1 MTDRLADLLA
11 NLFAFDVTADLLRR
25 DFVQQAL
32 LAAAL
37 LALLAGLIGPFIV
50 MRQMSFAVH
59 GSSELSLTGAAFAL
73 LAGFNVGVGA
83 LVGCALAAILFGILG
98 QRARERDSAIGV
110 VLAFGLGLA
119 VLFIH
124 LYPGR
129 TGTSFALLTG
139 QIVGVGY
146 SGLALLAVV
155 TVLVVAVLAASYRPL
170 LFATVDPDVAA
181 GRGVPVRALGIVFA
195 ALVGVTA
202 AQGVQIVGA
211 LLVMS
216 LLITPAAAAVRVFV
230 SPVAAIAASV
240 VFAEISAVGG
250 IVLSLAPGVPVSV
263 FVTTISFAIF
273 LVCWLI
279 GRRGATSTSSAG
291 PVATGRSG
299 SELHSDHEPGYSAA
313 STPTAA
319 SAATATDAVMPEPQ
333 YTPKSVSPCSLNS
346 RASSVSSRN
355 TPPSASRLVL
365 GRFCAPGMWPATG
378 STGSTSPRNRSG
390 ARASSKVLTAAACC
404 AVNVLRA
411 PAYRSS
417 WETTTSPGVGS
428 TISSSRTPPAA
439 CHAARPPSRMRT
451 PAMPAAVSTH
461 QARAEP
467 ARAQS
472 SYTTTGTP
480 SRTPQRRAAAPILRP
495 DGSGCRPR
503 PVTLWSVSSSS
514 SETYT
519 APGMCPFA

>member
-1 MTDRLADLLA
+1 MTDRLTELLG

-37 LALLAGLIGPFIV
+37 LALVAGLIGPFIV

-155 TVLVVAVLAASYRPL
+155 TVVVLAVLAVSYRPL
-170 LFATVDPDVAA
+170 LFATVDPEVAA
-181 GRGVPVRALGIVFA
+181 GRGVPVRVLGIVFA

-230 SPVAAIAASV
+230 SPVATIVASV

-263 FVTTISFAIF
+263 FVTTISFAVF

-279 GRRGATSTSSAG
+279 GRRG
-291 PVATGRSG
+291 
-299 SELHSDHEPGYSAA
+299 
-313 STPTAA
+313 
-319 SAATATDAVMPEPQ
+319 
-333 YTPKSVSPCSLNS
+333 
-346 RASSVSSRN
+346 RAQ
-355 TPPSASRLVL
+355 
-365 GRFCAPGMWPATG
+365 
-378 STGSTSPRNRSG
+378 
-390 ARASSKVLTAAACC
+390 
-404 AVNVLRA
+404 
-411 PAYRSS
+411 
-417 WETTTSPGVGS
+417 
-428 TISSSRTPPAA
+428 
-439 CHAARPPSRMRT
+439 
-451 PAMPAAVSTH
+451 AAV
-461 QARAEP
+461 E
-467 ARAQS
+467 
-472 SYTTTGTP
+472 
-480 SRTPQRRAAAPILRP
+480 
-495 DGSGCRPR
+495 
-503 PVTLWSVSSSS
+503 
-514 SETYT
+514 
-519 APGMCPFA
+519 

>member
-1 MTDRLADLLA
+1 MFMTERLTELLA
-11 NLFAFDVTADLLRR
+11 HLFSFEITADLLRR

-37 LALLAGLIGPFIV
+37 LALVSGLVGPFIV

-73 LAGFNVGVGA
+73 LAGFSVGVGA
-83 LVGCALAAILFGILG
+83 LIGCALAAVLFGILG

-146 SGLALLAVV
+146 SGLALLAV
-155 TVLVVAVLAASYRPL
+155 LVVVVLAVSFRPL
-170 LFATVDPDVAA
+170 LFATVDPEVAA

-230 SPVAAIAASV
+230 SPAATIAASV

-273 LVCWLI
+273 LLCWLV
-279 GRRGATSTSSAG
+279 GRRGR
-291 PVATGRSG
+291 V
-299 SELHSDHEPGYSAA
+299 
-313 STPTAA
+313 STP
-319 SAATATDAVMPEPQ
+319 
-333 YTPKSVSPCSLNS
+333 
-346 RASSVSSRN
+346 
-355 TPPSASRLVL
+355 
-365 GRFCAPGMWPATG
+365 G
-378 STGSTSPRNRSG
+378 
-390 ARASSKVLTAAACC
+390 
-404 AVNVLRA
+404 
-411 PAYRSS
+411 
-417 WETTTSPGVGS
+417 
-428 TISSSRTPPAA
+428 
-439 CHAARPPSRMRT
+439 
-451 PAMPAAVSTH
+451 
-461 QARAEP
+461 
-467 ARAQS
+467 
-472 SYTTTGTP
+472 
-480 SRTPQRRAAAPILRP
+480 
-495 DGSGCRPR
+495 
-503 PVTLWSVSSSS
+503 
-514 SETYT
+514 
-519 APGMCPFA
+519 

>member
-1 MTDRLADLLA
+1 MTEKLDHLLSKF
-11 NLFAFDVTADLLRR
+11 FAFDITADLLSR

-32 LAAAL
+32 LASAL
-37 LALLAGLIGPFIV
+37 LALVSGVIGPMIV

-73 LAGFNVGVGA
+73 LVGFNIGVGA
-83 LVGCALAAILFGILG
+83 LLGSALAAILFGILG

-146 SGLALLAVV
+146 SGLALLATV
-155 TVLVVAVLAASYRPL
+155 TVLVVMVLAVSYRPL

-181 GRGVPVRALGIVFA
+181 GRGVPVRGLGIVFA

-216 LLITPAAAAVRVFV
+216 LLIPPAAAAARVFT
-230 SPVAAIAASV
+230 SPLRVMAASV
-240 VFAEISAVGG
+240 IFAEIAAVGG

-279 GRRGATSTSSAG
+279 GSRRRVG
-291 PVATGRSG
+291 
-299 SELHSDHEPGYSAA
+299 
-313 STPTAA
+313 
-319 SAATATDAVMPEPQ
+319 AAT
-333 YTPKSVSPCSLNS
+333 
-346 RASSVSSRN
+346 
-355 TPPSASRLVL
+355 
-365 GRFCAPGMWPATG
+365 
-378 STGSTSPRNRSG
+378 
-390 ARASSKVLTAAACC
+390 
-404 AVNVLRA
+404 
-411 PAYRSS
+411 
-417 WETTTSPGVGS
+417 
-428 TISSSRTPPAA
+428 
-439 CHAARPPSRMRT
+439 
-451 PAMPAAVSTH
+451 
-461 QARAEP
+461 
-467 ARAQS
+467 
-472 SYTTTGTP
+472 
-480 SRTPQRRAAAPILRP
+480 
-495 DGSGCRPR
+495 
-503 PVTLWSVSSSS
+503 
-514 SETYT
+514 
-519 APGMCPFA
+519 